1 MKWMS
6 AVCFCFIGISVYAA
20 EDWCIDSFSMGVGQS
35 QDKIDVYRFGL
46 RKDSDYHWLP
56 NQTGFLTLY
65 YEASLNYWRKG
76 REDVY
81 AGAFS
86 PVFFYVFGKEK
97 NRVQPYVE
105 GGIGVAAISETKI
118 GNRNMSTGFQFEDR
132 VGAGVKIDRIDFN
145 CRYMQ
150 GGIHL
155 TQVATTHCGR
165 PRRFGRNSQARCSQ
179 PAEEAC
185 KTASPLIGR
194 TCG

>member
-86 PVFFYVFGKEK
+86 PVFFYVFGNEK

-105 GGIGVAAISETKI
+105 GGIGIAAISETKI

-145 CRYMQ
+145 CRYMHYSICSIKQ
-150 GGIHL
+150 PNDGIDI
-155 TQVATTHCGR
+155 
-165 PRRFGRNSQARCSQ
+165 
-179 PAEEAC
+179 
-185 KTASPLIGR
+185 LIFTVGYQF
-194 TCG
+194 